1 MASHRGVG
9 RYLLDGERVV
19 VELRQ
24 HWAKITGPVALAV
37 AGLAVALVVD
47 AKTPQSVGVIVNV
60 VWTAW
65 VLLALWTLWQ
75 VLAWWHD
82 RFVATDKRLLLTYGL
97 ISTRVAMMPL
107 MKVTDMSYQRSIP
120 GRVLGYG
127 QFIMESAGQE
137 QALRDVR
144 WIPHPDHT
152 YRAICAEMFGVED
165 RDRVLVREVDDHD
178 LESLS
183 HDDHD
188 DGLIIHD
195 SRWKVVKHPPAGSD
209 GDLPTASAV
218 EEFGSHSRAI
228 PVQQNDPGVESL
240 YRSEDLRHGRRTGD
254 TGPIPL
260 YPPES
265 DD

>member
-1 MASHRGVG
+1 MTSQRGME

-19 VELRQ
+19 VALHQ

-37 AGLAVALVVD
+37 LGLAVALTVD
-47 AKTPQSVGVIVNV
+47 AKTPQSLGVIADV
-60 VWTAW
+60 VWIGWA
-65 VLLALWTLWQ
+65 VLLLWTLWQ
-75 VLAWWHD
+75 VLAWRHD
-82 RFVATDKRLLLTYGL
+82 WFVATDKRLLLTYGL

-120 GRVLGYG
+120 GRMLGYG

-144 WIPHPDHT
+144 WIPEPDHT

-165 RDRVLVREVDDHD
+165 RDRVLVREIDGDD
-178 LESLS
+178 LS
-183 HDDHD
+183 RDDHD
-188 DGLIIHD
+188 DGLTIHD
-195 SRWKVVKHPPAGSD
+195 SRWKVVGRPPAGSD
-209 GDLPTASAV
+209 DDLPTASAV
-218 EEFGSHSRAI
+218 EEYGTHSRAI
-228 PVQQNDPGVESL
+228 PLQRSGPGAEL
-240 YRSEDLRHGRRTGD
+240 PGRGDDLGGRQRPGD

-260 YPPES
+260 FPPQA